1 MIYNFYT
8 FVYCILKQLP
18 DINSDFWRFDHCFS
32 MLKLFEFTTLEQ
44 HSSPVMLVTL
54 YSRLLYPG

>member
-54 YSRLLYPG
+54 YSRL